1 MKFSVLFVIVI
12 LLLAIVPLVAL
23 KRGPFTRRSAAG
35 DLRHPVVRILCAV
48 MLLAILGATAWFTWS
63 DQTQRNYQPNHVVVP
78 TKPAPPLSGNEPFGL
93 VDPGPCK
100 VILTVCLLD
109 EPTLQPVWAS
119 SVVSD
124 WPVCQNQPI
133 CFGGDS
139 FQIDFDAEFRISDF
153 RSYQKREEIQVQG
166 SFSIRGSNWSR
177 SGGWSEPIGKLH
189 HEGTWAGSPSA
200 RHPLSLVPRH
210 NGNHVIV
217 YHISRA
223 AADDPLASVAADEWL
238 AGFPTDQKTS
248 TDGNGRSGI
257 RFSSDTSPGAKM
269 LAYTGP
275 ASFLLLLAA
284 AFGAQ
289 CFRRRGIAFTALL
302 AGMVLYAGTLDY
314 AILRR
319 HAARAADE
327 SLTPAQRHSAAIQ
340 AGQTFFHQPAARK
353 LLHAAKQFPAEAE
366 R

>member
-1 MKFSVLFVIVI
+1 MKFSFLFVIV
-12 LLLAIVPLVAL
+12 LLVLAVVPLVAL
-23 KRGPFTRRSAAG
+23 KRGPFARRPAAG
-35 DLRHPVVRILCAV
+35 DLRHPVVRILCAI
-48 MLLAILGATAWFTWS
+48 MLLAILGATSWFTWI
-63 DQTQRNYQPNHVVVP
+63 DQTQRYYQPANIVVP
-78 TKPAPPLSGNEPFGL
+78 TKPAPPLSGTEPFGL
-93 VDPGPCK
+93 IDPGPCK

-124 WPVCQNQPI
+124 WPVCRDQPI
-133 CFGGDS
+133 RLSGDS
-139 FQIDFDAEFRISDF
+139 FQIDFDAEFRISGF
-153 RSYQKREEIQVQG
+153 RAYQNREDVQVQG

-177 SGGWSEPIGKLH
+177 SGGWSESIGKLH
-189 HEGTWAGSPSA
+189 HEGIWAGSPSA
-200 RHPLSLVPRH
+200 RHPMSLVPRH

-217 YHISRA
+217 YHIARA
-223 AADDPLASVAADEWL
+223 AADDPLGSVAADEWL
-238 AGFPTDQKTS
+238 AGFPTGQKTS
-248 TDGNGRSGI
+248 ADGHGRSGV
-257 RFSSDTSPGAKM
+257 RFSSDTSPGVKM

-289 CFRRRGIAFTALL
+289 SFRRRGIAFTALL

-314 AILRR
+314 AIMRR

-327 SLTPAQRHSAAIQ
+327 SLTLTQRHSAAIQ

-353 LLHAAKQFPAEAE
+353 LLDTAKQLPAEAE